1 MTNVSWK
8 DDPIEFS
15 HSYVVSEPIDQ
26 DLYETFLFNLTSKYY
41 LMKPEVG
48 FITYVARDESH
59 DWRINLTRNKF
70 GHFEADCRN
79 PPGMYDRSMVLV

>member
-1 MTNVSWK
+1 MGHWK

-15 HSYVVSEPIDQ
+15 HSYVVSEPIDV
-26 DLYETFLFNLTSKYY
+26 DCYETFIFTLTSKEYR
-41 LMKPEVG
+41 MKPEVG
-48 FITYVARDESH
+48 FITYEALDGSH

-70 GHFEADCRN
+70 GHFEAECRH